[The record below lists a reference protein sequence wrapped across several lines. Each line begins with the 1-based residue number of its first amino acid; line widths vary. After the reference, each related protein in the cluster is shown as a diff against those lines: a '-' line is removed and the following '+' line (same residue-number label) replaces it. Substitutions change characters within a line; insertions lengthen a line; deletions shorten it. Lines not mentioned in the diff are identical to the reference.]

1 MAIIYK
7 TCTADGTI
15 PAYNCDPC
23 GSTEGGR
30 VRGAAYIHK
39 SLKSSLNE
47 TNIADKTW
55 WEDNIESGMIKIIPS
70 TRGTFDGGAKK
81 VVTGFGDE
89 KEKVVGK
96 TFTAVVN
103 DKNHSGNAPFYEAL
117 ENNYNDYI
125 FAFRSE
131 KEIRIAADVMSGL
144 EVKDPIEED
153 TDTTVSWQAN
163 VTWTQNAPKMLVPVY
178 PLSDG
183 VKELFTDCIEVQ
195 P

>member
-15 PAYNCDPC
+15 PAYMCDPC

-39 SLKSSLNE
+39 SLK
-47 TNIADKTW
+47 ADLTKANVEAKTW
-55 WEDNIESGMIKIIPS
+55 WVTNIEAGLIKIIPS

-89 KEKVVGK
+89 KEKVIGK

-103 DKNHSGNAPFYEAL
+103 DKNHTGNAPFYEGL
-117 ENNYNDYI
+117 ENNYKDYI

-131 KEIRIAADVMSGL
+131 KELRVATDVMLGL

-178 PLSDG
+178 TLTDD
-183 VKELFTDCIEVQ
+183 VKGLFTDCIEVQ